1 MVHRG
6 AAGPEVPQGYS
17 IRVASRLTGVSSD
30 TLRMWERRYGFP
42 KPLRNASQV
51 RVYTDAD
58 IERLVLI
65 SRALKAGFRSGE
77 VIHRGTEELRAL
89 LVTSALA
96 EAEGEQRT
104 PTIDSLLARLI
115 ADDPDGL
122 RDELR
127 RSVALHGPRQFLIEV
142 VAPLV
147 ERVGEA
153 WASGKIAVRH
163 EHLVSE
169 VLSSQLRLLAS
180 AYDDRLSGPVALLAG
195 FTDEQHG
202 LGLHMVALYLALEGI
217 TPRLLGVNTPP
228 DQVAEAA
235 VALDVQVVGL
245 SISSSSEIAATDA
258 HLRRLLS
265 ALPSGMPVWL
275 GGKNARKLTL
285 ADPRLQRVSTWPEV
299 DRAVARLRSTFDS
312 SAEPR

>member
-1 MVHRG
+1 MARSDD
-6 AAGPEVPQGYS
+6 PEIPQGYS

-42 KPLRNASQV
+42 KPVRNGSQV

-58 IERLVLI
+58 IERLVLV

-77 VIHRGTEELRAL
+77 VIHRSIEDLRSVLANSARIETEN
-89 LVTSALA
+89 
-96 EAEGEQRT
+96 EQRT
-104 PTIDSLLARLI
+104 PTIDSLLGRLT

-127 RSVALHGPRQFLIEV
+127 RSVALLGPRQFLTDV
-142 VAPLV
+142 AAPLV

-153 WASGKIAVRH
+153 WAAGRIAVRH

-169 VLSSQLRLLAS
+169 VLSSQLRLLSS

-202 LGLHMVALYLALEGI
+202 LGLHMVALYLALEGV

-235 VALDVQVVGL
+235 VALSVQVVGVT
-245 SISSSSEIAATDA
+245 ISSSSDIGVTEA

-265 ALPSGMPVWL
+265 ALPSEMPVWL
-275 GGKNARKLTL
+275 GGRNARKVTL
-285 ADPRLQRVSTWPEV
+285 SDPRLQQVVTWPDI
-299 DRAVARLRSTFDS
+299 DRAVARMRSTFD
-312 SAEPR
+312 ATP

>member
-1 MVHRG
+1 MVRRD
-6 AAGPEVPQGYS
+6 AVPEVRQGYS

-42 KPLRNASQV
+42 KPVRNDSQV

-58 IERLVLI
+58 IERLLLV

-77 VIHRGTEELRAL
+77 VIHRGTDELRAL
-89 LVTSALA
+89 LANSARVETEHA
-96 EAEGEQRT
+96 ART
-104 PTIDSLLARLI
+104 PTIDSLIGRLT

-127 RSVALHGPRQFLIEV
+127 RSAALLGPRQFLTDV
-142 VAPLV
+142 AAPLV

-153 WASGKIAVRH
+153 WAAGRIAVRH

-169 VLSSQLRLLAS
+169 VLSSQLRLLSS

-202 LGLHMVALYLALEGI
+202 LGLHMVALYLALEGV

-235 VALDVQVVGL
+235 VALSVQVVGV
-245 SISSSSEIAATDA
+245 SISSSSDIAVTEG
-258 HLRRLLS
+258 HLRRLLGS
-265 ALPSGMPVWL
+265 LPTEMPVWL
-275 GGKNARKLTL
+275 GGKNARKVGLR
-285 ADPRLQRVSTWPEV
+285 DPRLEQVITWQDI
-299 DRAVARLRSTFDS
+299 DRAVARVRANFDGN
-312 SAEPR
+312 A

>member
-1 MVHRG
+1 MVPPRDDSE
-6 AAGPEVPQGYS
+6 ALPGYS
-17 IRVASRLTGVSSD
+17 IRVASRLTGVSPD

-42 KPLRNASQV
+42 KPLRNGSQV

-58 IERLVLI
+58 IERLVLV

-77 VIHRGTEELRAL
+77 VIHRGVEELRNILAN
-89 LVTSALA
+89 SARI
-96 EAEGEQRT
+96 ETENEQRT
-104 PTIDSLLARLI
+104 PTIDSLLARLM

-127 RSVALHGPRQFLIEV
+127 RSVALFGPRQFLTDV
-142 VAPLV
+142 AAPLV

-153 WASGKIAVRH
+153 WAAGRIAIRH
-163 EHLVSE
+163 EHLLSE
-169 VLSSQLRLLAS
+169 VLSGQLRLLSS

-217 TPRLLGVNTPP
+217 TTRLLGVNTPP

-235 VALDVQVVGL
+235 VALSVQVVGVT
-245 SISSSSEIAATDA
+245 ISSSSDIAVTEG

-265 ALPSGMPVWL
+265 ALPADMPVWL
-275 GGKNARKLTL
+275 GGRNARKIALND
-285 ADPRLQRVSTWPEV
+285 ARLQQVVTWAEV
-299 DRAVARLRSTFDS
+299 DLAVVRMRASFD
-312 SAEPR
+312 ANA